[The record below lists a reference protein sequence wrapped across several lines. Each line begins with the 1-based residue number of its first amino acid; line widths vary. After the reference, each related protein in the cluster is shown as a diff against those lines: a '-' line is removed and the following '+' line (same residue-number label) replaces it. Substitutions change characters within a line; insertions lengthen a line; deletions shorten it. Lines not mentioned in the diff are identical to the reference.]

1 MSPRNFPTHAL
12 RAGSSPLIISVPH
25 AGMALPP
32 EMSGQLTPLAR
43 MLPDT
48 DWHVPQLYDFA
59 RELGATMIVARY
71 SRYVIDLNRPP
82 DDTELYSDSAKT
94 GLCPVVSFAGEALY
108 LQGPGPLAPHEIER
122 RRQRYWQPYHDALQE
137 QVNATRA
144 RHGHALLVDA
154 HSIRSVVPRLFDG
167 RLPDV
172 NIGTHD
178 ARSCDPALT
187 GALRARLGT
196 QAAYTCVIDGRFKG
210 GYITRNYG
218 RPDSGAHALQI
229 ELAQSAYL
237 QEPDAGSQAKPAYDA
252 ARAAPL
258 RALLHVLLTDLLSV
272 PLAGI

>member
-1 MSPRNFPTHAL
+1 MSTQNHPTHTL
-12 RAGSSPLIISVPH
+12 LEGSSPLIISVPH

-43 MLPDT
+43 ALPDT
-48 DWHVPQLYDFA
+48 DWHVPMLYDFA
-59 RELGATMIVARY
+59 GELDATMIVARY

-82 DDTELYSDSAKT
+82 DDAALYSDAAKT
-94 GLCPVVSFAGEALY
+94 GLCPTLSFAGEPLY
-108 LQGPGPLAPHEIER
+108 LVGDEPLAPHEIQR

-137 QVNATRA
+137 QVNAARA

-167 RLPDV
+167 RLPDL

-178 ARSCDPALT
+178 ARSCAAALT
-187 GALRARLGT
+187 GAVRTRLDS
-196 QAAYTCVIDGRFKG
+196 QAAYTSVVDGRFKG

-218 RPDSGAHALQI
+218 RPEVGAHALQI

-237 QEPDAGSQAKPAYDA
+237 QEPDAGSHPKPAYDA

-258 RALLHVLLTDLLSV
+258 RALLRALLTDLLAV
-272 PLAGI
+272 PLATA